1 MVIVSCGLDGIYVSL
16 RNNIALIT
24 INMRIVSL

>member
-1 MVIVSCGLDGIYVSL
+1 MVIVSCGLDGICVNQ

-24 INMRIVSL
+24 NNMRIVSL